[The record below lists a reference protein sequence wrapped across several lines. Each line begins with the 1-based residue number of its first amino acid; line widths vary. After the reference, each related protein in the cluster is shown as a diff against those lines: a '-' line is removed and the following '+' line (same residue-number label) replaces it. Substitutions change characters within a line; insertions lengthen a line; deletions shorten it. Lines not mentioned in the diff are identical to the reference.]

1 VLSLTA
7 LVIGLSVIL
16 MLSYTRPGAA
26 APQAAP
32 TPLSLSLIPF
42 VTSGLT
48 EPLSLANAG
57 DERLF
62 VVEKDGRIKIVAPTG
77 NVVVP
82 PFLDING
89 RVDSSDSEEGLLG
102 LAFHPNYE
110 DNGFFYVNY
119 THTPAGG
126 SRRTR
131 ISRFSVTTDTNLAD
145 PNSEEILLT
154 VNQPA
159 QNHNAGDIHFGPDG
173 YLYIPLGDGG
183 GSGYFNAN
191 AQSTTLLLGKIVRID
206 VDASLSG
213 AAPDCQGSGSGSYTI
228 PGSNPFIDGPGG
240 ACDEIWATGLRNPWR
255 SSFDRLTGDFYIGD
269 VGQNVWE
276 EVDFQPAGSGGG
288 ENYGWNCYEA
298 STPNPDTTS
307 SCQPISYT
315 LPIFEYNQSGNGCSI
330 TGGYVYRGSNYAI
343 MYGRYLLADYC
354 TGNFWDL
361 ARDGNSWIA
370 TKHTNLTRFGYVAF
384 GQDQHGELYVANIN
398 NNTIYRLVE
407 FSPTQSYFLPLI
419 LKQS

>member
-131 ISRFSVTTDTNLAD
+131 ISRFS
-145 PNSEEILLT
+145 EEILLT

-240 ACDEIWATGLRNPWR
+240 ACDEIWA
-255 SSFDRLTGDFYIGD
+255 
-269 VGQNVWE
+269 
-276 EVDFQPAGSGGG
+276 

-407 FSPTQSYFLPLI
+407 FSPTQNYFLPLI